1 MPDPLDGLYLR
12 VHKMTYQMTH
22 KEQNDMTNGT
32 RITVTRYGTT
42 QAGTVT
48 RTGGSGEIVFVVMDH
63 DRATQRERWFH
74 RCSVEAA

>member
-1 MPDPLDGLYLR
+1 MD
-12 VHKMTYQMTH
+12 T
-22 KEQNDMTNGT
+22 GT

-42 QAGTVT
+42 QSGTVT

-74 RCSVEAA
+74 RCSVQAA